1 MFQGI
6 CKAMNRPTSFCC
18 AVYKARLDDNS
29 LVNILKVRE
38 KPWPLTPSRVTS
50 KNEIFKQL
58 DQVKSEIKI
67 LQALTFVTSHVFTW
81 GTNKKPST
89 TSAVSH
95 VNDSSVT
102 GFYGIKPRSPSQWN
116 VKRTSQS
123 FTRML
128 RETFRWR
135 KSFDCGFRN
144 NGDLCP
150 DMAPFGQIIGLRQVI
165 SEELQNKND
174 DQLSGKSVF
183 EEFLFYI
190 GFLLLLILSEVRC
203 QWSSENYI
211 LRSV

>member
-1 MFQGI
+1 MKFLSNWI
-6 CKAMNRPTSFCC
+6 KS
-18 AVYKARLDDNS
+18 
-29 LVNILKVRE
+29 KV
-38 KPWPLTPSRVTS
+38 KT
-50 KNEIFKQL
+50 
-58 DQVKSEIKI
+58 KI

-89 TSAVSH
+89 TSAVIH

-165 SEELQNKND
+165 SEELQNEND

-203 QWSSENYI
+203 QWSSGWHLTLKCMHI
-211 LRSV
+211 LSSRRLRDDFWHGPFSMVNTNVTW